1 MYEPWVVPLRGPDE
15 DNLLCNNAR
24 ELHHEFNGS
33 CTMQRAAHLAVGLAT
48 SARCAVGSI
57 KLMRA
62 SKVLQSR
69 SGDTLAPRPAMTQS
83 PERLDVI

>member
-15 DNLLCNNAR
+15 DNLL
-24 ELHHEFNGS
+24 HHEFNGS
-33 CTMQRAAHLAVGLAT
+33 AVCTMQRTAHLAVDLAT

-57 KLMRA
+57 KLMCA

-69 SGDTLAPRPAMTQS
+69 SGDTLAPFRDPLWRN
-83 PERLDVI
+83 RLNASM